1 MIMKAFFTK
10 PAFLV
15 GH

>member
-1 MIMKAFFTK
+1 MVWEDHK

-15 GH
+15 